1 MKQLANAGVTIR
13 RSSRVA
19 ALEAAPAAALVA
31 AAAIL
36 VVLATRVRDWVVMT
50 DELQYAKLATAIAQG
65 DVLPTLRGQHVSAY
79 AQVYPA
85 LLAPLYGLLSVPDA
99 LSATHVLNALLFAS
113 TAIPAYLLS
122 RSAGLTRGFAL
133 AIAFASIAAPW
144 NVLTAF
150 VLTESAAYP
159 IFVWTLLA
167 LHRSLVA
174 PSARADVLALAALTL
189 AFFTRTQFV
198 VLALAF
204 PLAVLAA
211 DGRRVLRRRL
221 LLAAYAVSSV
231 AALILAATG
240 GVDRVLGSY
249 AVTATEGRIL
259 SWRVFEQAGAHLDL
273 VGIAIGLLPLLVGG
287 AWLVSSVRR
296 REPYGTLALTT
307 IVLLTLATSSYDV
320 RFGDVVRDRY
330 VFYLAPLLFIALA
343 LGLRDGFSVAALAA
357 TTAFVAVTVF
367 AYDFHAVPGLYVDSP
382 AAVLGGWIDDSGG
395 AAFVALACVVL
406 AVLVLTAGPR
416 FRVPIAAVVV
426 ALAIGVTS
434 ASAWSRLLES
444 HGPSGR
450 PVVGQ
455 PGEVLDWA
463 DRVLPQGAQV
473 GVIPYVRG
481 GTWGLAAILWW
492 DVEFWNRTVDRSF
505 AIGKTWEYAPF
516 PNEQLRID
524 EETGRVRSPSQP
536 QFVITDSHDARLR
549 LAGTSVARNYDLDV
563 LEAARPYRA
572 EWITRDLF
580 PDGWMRSGTPAT
592 VRVFAA
598 PATRGPET
606 VQLEVQ
612 LRAPRAR
619 PVGYRV
625 VGGPSRRMHAGQ
637 LVILERELCVPPGS
651 YADLQLVSTKGARIV
666 AVPIGPLVTTTRAV
680 GPRIDDIRVT
690 RTGMAC

>member
-221 LLAAYAVSSV
+221 LLAAYAVASV

-296 REPYGTLALTT
+296 REPYGTLAVTT

-357 TTAFVAVTVF
+357 TTAFVA
-367 AYDFHAVPGLYVDSP
+367 
-382 AAVLGGWIDDSGG
+382 
-395 AAFVALACVVL
+395 LACVVL
-406 AVLVLTAGPR
+406 AVLVLTASPR

-625 VGGPSRRMHAGQ
+625 VGGRSRRMHAGQ